1 MDFGELL
8 NELAVSL
15 NAIHRR
21 DICGKGETLAL
32 CFMLSSIQNKGVH
45 MSSLAYKLG
54 VDNST
59 LTRLIENLERKNLAF
74 RQRDEHDKRI
84 INVFLT
90 NNGEELMLKFSDR
103 IEFLGK
109 NIFDDIPMD
118 KRESVKEALELL
130 LWHLARKDVK

>member
-1 MDFGELL
+1 
-8 NELAVSL
+8 
-15 NAIHRR
+15 
-21 DICGKGETLAL
+21 
-32 CFMLSSIQNKGVH
+32 

-54 VDNST
+54 VDKRT
-59 LTRLIENLERKNLAF
+59 IPIIKKKLERKNLAF

-90 NNGEELMLKFSDR
+90 NSGEELMFKFSDR

-118 KRESVKEALELL
+118 KREGVKAALELL
-130 LWHLARKDVK
+130 LWHLAR

>member
-1 MDFGELL
+1 
-8 NELAVSL
+8 
-15 NAIHRR
+15 
-21 DICGKGETLAL
+21 
-32 CFMLSSIQNKGVH
+32 

-54 VDNST
+54 IDNST
-59 LTRLIENLERKNLAF
+59 LARLIGNLERKNLAF

-109 NIFDDIPMD
+109 NIFDDVRDAIVVD
-118 KRESVKEALELL
+118 KEINVMAMFTEIIGVIK
-130 LWHLARKDVK
+130 